1 LSKLRVIARRLF
13 SRAMLLGLCAA
24 TCVPQARAAPVSAD
38 SVKAAFLYRFAS
50 YVEWPDDV
58 PASGPFVIAVAGSE
72 SVAKQLDE
80 LLPRMTVNGRSAIVR
95 RVTKVSELGGVH
107 ILYVG
112 EGPLARTRALREAA
126 IDKPILIVTDDE
138 KGLDAGGIIN
148 FLDAEKNVRFEVS
161 LAAADRARIKVTA
174 ALLSVAARVERR
186 PLGWSNCAD
195 SNMHRYRKSTCVN
208 KVVASVARGRL

>member
-1 LSKLRVIARRLF
+1 MSKLRVIARRLF
-13 SRAMLLGLCAA
+13 SRAMLFGLCAA
-24 TCVPQARAAPVSAD
+24 IGASQAHAAPISAD
-38 SVKAAFLYRFAS
+38 SVKAAFLYRFAA

-58 PASGPFVIAVAGSE
+58 PASGPFIIAVAGSE
-72 SVAKQLDE
+72 AVARQLDV

-95 RVTKVSELGGVH
+95 RVTKVSELAGVH
-107 ILYVG
+107 ILYIG
-112 EGPLARTRALREAA
+112 QGPLSRTRALREVA

-195 SNMHRYRKSTCVN
+195 SNVRRYRISTCVIR
-208 KVVASVARGRL
+208 VAASDARGSL